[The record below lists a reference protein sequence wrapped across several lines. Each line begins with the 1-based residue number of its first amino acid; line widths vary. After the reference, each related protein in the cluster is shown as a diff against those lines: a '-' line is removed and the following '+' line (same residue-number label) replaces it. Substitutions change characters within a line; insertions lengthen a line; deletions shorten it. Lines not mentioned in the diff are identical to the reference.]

1 MYIKENKLE
10 LREQGQIDKS
20 LFDALM
26 SAHSLFH
33 KMVFDNLR
41 DTGLTTG
48 QPKILEFLAA
58 CGSVMQKEIARA
70 CRIDPSTTARLLQGM
85 EASGLILRAH
95 MDGDRRAVFVS
106 LTDYGQEMADFVKQ
120 VFLRCEAKAFR
131 GIEDEAK
138 HRVVEI
144 LKAVEKNLR
153 QERSKATESMEEL
166 PEYKQLC
173 SSPHYLFMTCRTLLQ
188 KQLYFRLADTPL
200 TLGQP
205 KILEFLE
212 YAEGCQQKEIAKAC
226 NIEPATVTALLLNME
241 HAGFI
246 DRRTEQ
252 GNRRSLYVYLTEDGK
267 IMMEKT
273 ITALKETVAAA
284 FCGMEERQKELK
296 ELLRHIGKNLKEA

>member
-1 MYIKENKLE
+1 MYIKENKSE
-10 LREQGQIDKS
+10 LRGQGPIDKS

-70 CRIDPSTTARLLQGM
+70 CSIDPSTTARLLQGM

-144 LKAVEKNLR
+144 LKAVERNLR
-153 QERSKATESMEEL
+153 QETEAVREPLEES
-166 PEYKQLC
+166 PEYQSIC
-173 SSPHYLFMTCRTLLQ
+173 SSPHYLFMACRTLLQ
-188 KQLYFRLADTPL
+188 KQLYSRLADTSL

-212 YAEGCQQKEIAKAC
+212 HAEGCQQKDIAKAC

-241 HAGFI
+241 HAGLI
-246 DRRTEQ
+246 DRRMEQ
-252 GNRRSLYVYLTEDGK
+252 GNRRSLHVYLTDEGRVL
-267 IMMEKT
+267 MERT
-273 ITALKETVAAA
+273 VTALKETVAAA